1 MYGKLAPQAVSST
14 LLAEDG
20 EANFTTKEKKDPSD
34 FALWKA
40 AKPGEPSW
48 ASPECAGGKD
58 GMRGRPGLRILLLQ
72 SLAPS
77 ISAFRPVMSFL
88 GISLFALTPT
98 LVCGRG
104 CLCPR
109 APSSCVF
116 LGSAGWHIECSA
128 MASHMLG
135 QSMDI
140 HTGGSDLAFPHHE
153 NELAQAEAYFHD
165 EHREHACACNGPWEP
180 QWVNYFLHAGECVRG
195 GCH

>member
-1 MYGKLAPQAVSST
+1 MSRKKDHVYGKLAPQAVSST

-58 GMRGRPGLRILLLQ
+58 GMRGRPGLQSLLLQ
-72 SLAPS
+72 SLTPS
-77 ISAFRPVMSFL
+77 ISAFRPVMSIL

-109 APSSCVF
+109 APC
-116 LGSAGWHIECSA
+116 LICIPWQRRLAHR
-128 MASHMLG
+128 MLG
-135 QSMDI
+135 
-140 HTGGSDLAFPHHE
+140 HG
-153 NELAQAEAYFHD
+153 
-165 EHREHACACNGPWEP
+165 EP
-180 QWVNYFLHAGECVRG
+180 HAGAVHGHPHGRVRPG
-195 GCH
+195 VPSPRE